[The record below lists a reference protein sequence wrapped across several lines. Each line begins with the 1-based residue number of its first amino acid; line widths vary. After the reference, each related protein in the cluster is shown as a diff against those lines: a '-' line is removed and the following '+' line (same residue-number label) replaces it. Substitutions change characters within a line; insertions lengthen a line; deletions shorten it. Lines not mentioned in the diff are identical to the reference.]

1 MCRNKFLR
9 GLIFFSRHCICH
21 HGTSFHIYVLL
32 LPPDWQS
39 WFQSL
44 QTQKA
49 MHVRSNWQKFKREG
63 EKNPLME
70 RTMTS
75 SLPLKKSNYYNKNY
89 FWQYLSCFRSCS
101 ISALCSVTVFRKC
114 WLVCHKKK
122 KIETFSVRTFKTLC
136 QTNYRVCNWK
146 KWTHDND

>member
-1 MCRNKFLR
+1 MGHPFTYMYYCCLLTN
-9 GLIFFSRHCICH
+9 IPDFSLFRLKRPC
-21 HGTSFHIYVLL
+21 TWEVT
-32 LPPDWQS
+32 DR
-39 WFQSL
+39 SL
-44 QTQKA
+44 KG
-49 MHVRSNWQKFKREG
+49 RE
-63 EKNPLME
+63 KKKKPFME

-75 SLPLKKSNYYNKNY
+75 SLPLKKSNYCNKNY

-122 KIETFSVRTFKTLC
+122 KKKETFSIRTFKTLC
-136 QTNYRVCNWK
+136 QTNCRVCKWK